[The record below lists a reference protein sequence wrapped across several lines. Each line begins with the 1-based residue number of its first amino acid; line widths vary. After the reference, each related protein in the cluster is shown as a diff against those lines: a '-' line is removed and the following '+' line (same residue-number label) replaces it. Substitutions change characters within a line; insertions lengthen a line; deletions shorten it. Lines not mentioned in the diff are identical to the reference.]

1 MKVAEVEVGDAAK
14 EDLRQIFEEDV
25 ELLREA
31 LRKMRALEED
41 PYLGDKLRD
50 KSNRKPLAEADCR
63 KLKFDAP
70 ARGAHQRPRY
80 RYRIVYRLEPHE
92 GSPHRVFV
100 IAVAPKQRAY
110 GEGAARAAKR
120 LRELAK
126 QRASKRIQRAD

>member
-1 MKVAEVEVGDAAK
+1 MSVAAVEVGDAAK
-14 EDLRQIFEEDV
+14 EDLKQLFAEDQ

-31 LRKMRALEED
+31 IRKMRELEKE
-41 PYLGDKLRD
+41 PYLGDTLRE

-63 KLKFDAP
+63 KLKFDLP
-70 ARGAHQRPRY
+70 TTGEHETPRY

-100 IAVAPKQRAY
+100 IAVAPKRMAY

-120 LRELAK
+120 LRQLAK
-126 QRASKRIQRAD
+126 QRAIKRIDI